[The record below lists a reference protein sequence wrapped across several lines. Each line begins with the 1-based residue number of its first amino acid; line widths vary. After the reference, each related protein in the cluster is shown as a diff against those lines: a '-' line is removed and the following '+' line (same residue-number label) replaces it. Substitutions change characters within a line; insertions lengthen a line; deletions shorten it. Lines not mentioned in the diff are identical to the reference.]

1 MSLKELLSSRPF
13 QRALDAIE
21 NIALELKRL
30 RHAVDLHNKI
40 QAFRLYEAY
49 HEGGPESEDPISIAV
64 NGVIQETV
72 DEFRSVHGSGD
83 ERPEAGG

>member
-1 MSLKELLSSRPF
+1 MSLKEFLSSRPF
-13 QRALDAIE
+13 QRILDAAE

-30 RHAVDLHNKI
+30 RHAVDLSNKI
-40 QAFRLYEAY
+40 AAFRLYEQY
-49 HEGGPESEDPISIAV
+49 YEGQPESDDPISKAV
-64 NGVIQETV
+64 NGILEETV

>member
-1 MSLKELLSSRPF
+1 MSMKELLSSRPF
-13 QRALDAIE
+13 QRILDAVE

-30 RHAVDLHNKI
+30 RHEVELNNKI

-49 HEGGPESEDPISIAV
+49 HEGGPDSEDPISIAV
-64 NGVIQETV
+64 NGILQETV
-72 DEFRSVHGSGD
+72 DEFRVVHGQGD